1 MNINPFSSTGIHV
14 IQNHI
19 KNQGPS
25 ANPSISQEALEKLEA
40 SVKERRFDS
49 FEPGEGDGIRQLE
62 ELVYDPFDDPFEKRE
77 LSTVFTNSQVSE
89 KAKSLSLLMDERDIA
104 VHSQVGFGLTYD
116 RDKLAQHFGEVG
128 RQIDKAFS
136 AGEISQQ
143 EYDDLN
149 AGLNKYTETVT
160 SRAERSNAL
169 MAVLRDTCKMRDKLM
184 ARGASQEEIEA
195 FSKWHRETLEDRIQE
210 YIKTSCGIDRDLLVK
225 LIQQVREG
233 KDLIQPKARPA
244 SSGEN
249 LAEFFESSP
258 APLAPEESQES
269 E

>member
-1 MNINPFSSTGIHV
+1 MNINPFGSTSIHV
-14 IQNHI
+14 VQNHI

-40 SVKERRFDS
+40 AVREHRFDS
-49 FEPGEGDGIRQLE
+49 FEPEEGCGIRPLE
-62 ELVYDPFDDPFEKRE
+62 ELDYNPFSKPE

-89 KAKSLSLLMDERDIA
+89 KAQELSLLMDERDIA

-128 RQIDKAFS
+128 RQIDEAFS

-169 MAVLRDTCKMRDKLM
+169 MAVLRNTKKMRDKLM
-184 ARGASQEEIEA
+184 VRGASQEEIEA

-233 KDLIQPKARPA
+233 KDLIQPKARQA

-249 LAEFFESSP
+249 LAGFFESSP